1 MLCASVSAIAVRGR
15 SFDAMFVCARF
26 TCRPATSAGN
36 AHLTGIR
43 ATVKLGYSLL
53 GLGARSL
60 KGLSCAGA
68 FAIFAAIGLAG
79 AAIAAQAQNSTKD
92 STNAAICA
100 PSDETA
106 VSPEQRI
113 AACTALIETLK
124 DQPKA
129 LAAVLTDRGATY
141 WYINKSDLALKDLG
155 HAIALDPTNARAFR
169 ERANTYRNLGRLDR
183 ALADANTSVQ
193 LDPNDPKA
201 FDNRGNVFID
211 NRQYDR
217 ALADFNEAL
226 RLKPDFA
233 LAYHD
238 RGDAFYFKQDYAA
251 SIKDLDEAIRL
262 DPKSARAFTDRAS
275 TYAKLGRIDQ
285 AIAADTEAIRLE
297 PLTPEFFDNRGL
309 AYADNGDYDRAIA
322 DYNEAIRRGPK
333 PSFSTTAAIPTIT
346 KATTTAPSPTTIAPL
361 RPDLSRLDREIDAAY
376 KAALASRNGKAAAQ
390 LRQDQRDFLAVR
402 NKSFGNPQY
411 NLRREMEL
419 RLAALRGM
427 SARTN

>member
-1 MLCASVSAIAVRGR
+1 M
-15 SFDAMFVCARF
+15 
-26 TCRPATSAGN
+26 
-36 AHLTGIR
+36 
-43 ATVKLGYSLL
+43 L

-68 FAIFAAIGLAG
+68 FAIFAAIGLAS

-322 DYNEAIRRGPK
+322 DYKEAIRLRPEAKFLDNRGNSYKQRRARQPQRQ
-333 PSFSTTAAIPTIT
+333 SRRATAAGST
-346 KATTTAPSPTTIAPL
+346 
-361 RPDLSRLDREIDAAY
+361 RLPCRAQPVIRQSAIQS
-376 KAALASRNGKAAAQ
+376 ASRNGIAARCAARHERTHELSLPFTASMLRSFPRAAAV
-390 LRQDQRDFLAVR
+390 L
-402 NKSFGNPQY
+402 NTS
-411 NLRREMEL
+411 RR
-419 RLAALRGM
+419 
-427 SARTN
+427 SAIARPGTTR

>member
-1 MLCASVSAIAVRGR
+1 M
-15 SFDAMFVCARF
+15 
-26 TCRPATSAGN
+26 
-36 AHLTGIR
+36 
-43 ATVKLGYSLL
+43 
-53 GLGARSL
+53 

-169 ERANTYRNLGRLDR
+169 ERANTYLNLGRLDR

-285 AIAADTEAIRLE
+285 AIADDTEAIRLDL
-297 PLTPEFFDNRGL
+297 LTPEFFDNRGL
-309 AYADNGDYDRAIA
+309 AYAENGDYDSAIA

-402 NKSFGNPQY
+402 NQSFGNPQY